1 MRVGIVGCGVICK
14 HYVENARAF
23 DSFKVVGCADVV
35 REAAE
40 KLSMDFELRVAE
52 VDELI
57 SDPGIDVI
65 LNLTTPDAHFD
76 VSKRALA
83 AGKHVYS
90 EKPVATTV
98 AEARELIAEA
108 DRRGLRLGCAPDIFL
123 GRPYQRARALIDGG
137 AIGEPLSL
145 TAVLLTGGHTTWHP
159 NPAFLYQDGGGPL
172 LDMGPYYLSVMI
184 ALLGPV
190 RRVAGF
196 ASIRTAVRTI
206 ELGPQTGERF
216 VATTPTHTAA
226 VMELVN
232 GVTATFTATFEA
244 TDRLVAELVIQGT
257 EGVIALPNPND
268 FDGPLRMMHGE
279 PGKVGGDWHD
289 VRVEGNGGPREV
301 RGLGLHDLVL
311 SVGEER
317 QPRAS
322 GRLACHVV
330 DIARSVL
337 EAARKGKSLEI
348 ETSVERPPALV

>member
-1 MRVGIVGCGVICK
+1 
-14 HYVENARAF
+14 
-23 DSFKVVGCADVV
+23 
-35 REAAE
+35 
-40 KLSMDFELRVAE
+40 MDFGLRVAE

-108 DRRGLRLGCAPDIFL
+108 DRRGLLLGYAPDIFL

-206 ELGPQTGERF
+206 ELGP
-216 VATTPTHTAA
+216 
-226 VMELVN
+226 
-232 GVTATFTATFEA
+232 
-244 TDRLVAELVIQGT
+244 TDRRALCCHYANTYGCCDGAGQWRNSDVHRHLRGHRSASCRAGNPGDGGRYCPTKPEQLRWSAAHDAWRAR
-257 EGVIALPNPND
+257 EG
-268 FDGPLRMMHGE
+268 R
-279 PGKVGGDWHD
+279 
-289 VRVEGNGGPREV
+289 
-301 RGLGLHDLVL
+301 RGL
-311 SVGEER
+311 
-317 QPRAS
+317 A
-322 GRLACHVV
+322 
-330 DIARSVL
+330 
-337 EAARKGKSLEI
+337 
-348 ETSVERPPALV
+348 